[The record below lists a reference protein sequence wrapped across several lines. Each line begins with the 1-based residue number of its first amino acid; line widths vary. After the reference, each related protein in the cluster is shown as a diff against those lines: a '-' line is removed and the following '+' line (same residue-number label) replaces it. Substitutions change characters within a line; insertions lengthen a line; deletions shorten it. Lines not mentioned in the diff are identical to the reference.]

1 MRWKLKSLKD
11 IKENLNKINVE
22 MSSRIVCFTGN
33 RPQKLPWGFNETDVR
48 FIKTKKIVRQKIV
61 RAIKSGYYIFLCG
74 MALGFDMMC
83 AEIIL
88 ELKKKYKHIKLIG
101 AIPCKNQSER
111 WAKEQK
117 DRYEEIIKKLDGI
130 RCIYDK
136 YISGCMQERNKF
148 MVNNS
153 SLVIAFFNGSSGGTK
168 NTIDYA
174 LKQGVKV
181 EIIKP

>member
-1 MRWKLKSLKD
+1 MISRFMFCKKLQM
-11 IKENLNKINVE
+11 IEKEMFYINQGVC
-22 MSSRIVCFTGN
+22 CFTGHRSFKCSCVGCYDN
-33 RPQKLPWGFNETDVR
+33 NYLKLRKVIKRKIENVIKRGFHT
-48 FIKTKKIVRQKIV
+48 FI
-61 RAIKSGYYIFLCG
+61 SG

-117 DRYEEIIKKLDGI
+117 DRYKEIIKKLDGI